1 MSVSIKLLRVILV
14 ISCIISLRFSAYAA
28 EKPVWVEV
36 EGKAYQG
43 EIDTPKEVSERAKRD
58 AERRALEKAVGIFLK
73 SHTLVS
79 NSQICEDLIY
89 TSVRGEIAQVE
100 VIKSGWDDKDR
111 NLYKVTIKA
120 LVKPFCPEKGE
131 GLAVKLF
138 LSKTDL
144 REGDKIKIFYQPNS
158 DCYIYLFSV
167 AADGSVTLLLP
178 CSMIPDNKALAK
190 MVYEFPPDGSSIRL
204 QAMFLPEYKR
214 KTAKERIKLI
224 ATKKKER
231 LLPLGFQ
238 EGVFKVYDAKSTG
251 MISDLIK
258 RLNQIAPTD
267 WAEATAIYNLR
278 R

>member
-1 MSVSIKLLRVILV
+1 
-14 ISCIISLRFSAYAA
+14 
-28 EKPVWVEV
+28 
-36 EGKAYQG
+36 
-43 EIDTPKEVSERAKRD
+43 
-58 AERRALEKAVGIFLK
+58 
-73 SHTLVS
+73 
-79 NSQICEDLIY
+79 
-89 TSVRGEIAQVE
+89 
-100 VIKSGWDDKDR
+100 
-111 NLYKVTIKA
+111 
-120 LVKPFCPEKGE
+120 
-131 GLAVKLF
+131 
-138 LSKTDL
+138 
-144 REGDKIKIFYQPNS
+144 
-158 DCYIYLFSV
+158 
-167 AADGSVTLLLP
+167 
-178 CSMIPDNKALAK
+178 MIPDNKVLAK